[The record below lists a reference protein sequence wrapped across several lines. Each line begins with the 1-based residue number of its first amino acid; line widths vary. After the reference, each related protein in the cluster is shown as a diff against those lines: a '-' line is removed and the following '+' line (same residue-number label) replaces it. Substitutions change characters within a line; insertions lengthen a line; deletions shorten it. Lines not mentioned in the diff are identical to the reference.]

1 MAIHGCDYMGI
12 YDLLS
17 PEEKMVQESVSD
29 FVDNE
34 VLPIIEKHYQAG
46 TFPMHL
52 AEKMAELGVF
62 GITLPEQTM
71 YVMDSQCKN

>member
-46 TFPMHL
+46 TFPVRVRVRRPCRNSPRSP
-52 AEKMAELGVF
+52 AFRAR
-62 GITLPEQTM
+62 
-71 YVMDSQCKN
+71 